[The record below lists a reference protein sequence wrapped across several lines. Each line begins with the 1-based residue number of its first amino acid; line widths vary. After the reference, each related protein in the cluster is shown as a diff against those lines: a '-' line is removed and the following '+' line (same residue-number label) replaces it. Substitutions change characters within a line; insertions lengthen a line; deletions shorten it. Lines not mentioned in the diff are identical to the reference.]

1 MSTSNV
7 IQLPRPEQRARA
19 EPVAVLD
26 VGTSKMCC
34 LIARR
39 RGDRLELQG
48 GGYQLAEG
56 LRAGVIVDAEAAEAS
71 ILAVVH
77 EAEQQAGRTVR
88 EIVLGI
94 SGGRLESVVKPSIST
109 WAVARSLRRTSAM
122 LWRSPGAGA
131 RRRARG
137 SARPAGGDHAGRQP
151 APARRARHGRPAPA
165 HRGAPGAGGG
175 AALHTLLAAI
185 ERCHLDVAA
194 VIAAPPP
201 ASPA

>member
-7 IQLPRPEQRARA
+7 IQLPRPEPRARA

-34 LIARR
+34 SIARR

-88 EIVLGI
+88 G
-94 SGGRLESVVKPSIST
+94 SC
-109 WAVARSLRRTSAM
+109 SAFPAAA
-122 LWRSPGAGA
+122 WSP
-131 RRRARG
+131 R
-137 SARPAGGDHAGRQP
+137 
-151 APARRARHGRPAPA
+151 
-165 HRGAPGAGGG
+165 
-175 AALHTLLAAI
+175 
-185 ERCHLDVAA
+185 
-194 VIAAPPP
+194 
-201 ASPA
+201 